1 MNAGPMNTHPAIS
14 VVIPAYNAEKTIA
27 ATLDSVLAQ
36 SYPPHEVIVVDDGSK
51 DGTPAVVEAFSPRVR
66 LLRQLNSGPSAAR
79 NNGIRVATGDWIA
92 LLDADDTWHPDKLA
106 VQAEQLA
113 DDVAFAHCYAAPS
126 DCYTTPLD
134 FDVLWRH
141 NHVGTSTVVLN
152 KALFLEL
159 GGFEED
165 RKFIGAEDYN
175 MWLRMAA
182 SGKRIVSIHRQL
194 SNYTP
199 AEGSLSQQ
207 VARVIQAELL
217 NVDAIAAMYDVPEEK
232 VREKKADLY
241 EEYARSLFWLR
252 DLTLARRYYTEILRC
267 RPSLKAFG
275 FWLATFLPK
284 AVLNVKRRS
293 PQPA

>member
-1 MNAGPMNTHPAIS
+1 MKTPPMIS

-27 ATLDSVLAQ
+27 ATLESVLAQ
-36 SYPPHEVIVVDDGSK
+36 SFPPHEVIVVDDGSK
-51 DGTPAVVEAFSPRVR
+51 DGTPAVVESFAPRVR
-66 LLRQLNSGPSAAR
+66 LVRQANAGPSAAR
-79 NNGIRVATGDWIA
+79 NNGIRSASGDWIA

-113 DDVAFAHCYAAPS
+113 DDVAFVHCYASPA
-126 DCYTTPLD
+126 DCYTTPVD
-134 FDVLWRH
+134 FDALWHH

-165 RKFIGAEDYN
+165 RSFIGAEDYN

-182 SGKRIVSIHRQL
+182 SGRRIVSIHRQL

-207 VARVIQAELL
+207 IARVVKAELL
-217 NVDAIAAMYDVPEEK
+217 NVDAIASMYHIPERK
-232 VREKKADLY
+232 VRQKKADLY

-252 DLTLARRYYTEILRC
+252 DLTLARRYYSEILKC
-267 RPSLKAFG
+267 RPSLKALG